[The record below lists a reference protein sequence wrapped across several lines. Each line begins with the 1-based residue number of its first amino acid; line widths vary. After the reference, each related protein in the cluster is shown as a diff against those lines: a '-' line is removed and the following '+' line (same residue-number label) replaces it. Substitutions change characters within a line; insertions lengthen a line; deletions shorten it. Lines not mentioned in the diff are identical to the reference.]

1 MRRPIFTAHWV
12 ICLICAGAFAF
23 AWHYG
28 IQQKIW
34 ASEARWMS
42 CVIAAWFLFSVARI
56 GLLAWRS
63 DNGPVDTRFGPV
75 AYEMSVILGVLGMA
89 IGLSW
94 QGQNIAANGTAIF
107 GAWAIQLY
115 STILGVGCGAIL
127 YLMSHMLESGRK
139 P

>member
-1 MRRPIFTAHWV
+1 MKRRAFTAWWV
-12 ICLICAGAFAF
+12 ISLICAGGLSFATV
-23 AWHYG
+23 YG
-28 IQQKIW
+28 IPQKIW
-34 ASEARWMS
+34 HSEARWMS
-42 CVIAAWFLFSVARI
+42 CVIAAWFVFSVARI

-63 DNGPVDTRFGPV
+63 DTGPVDTRFGPV

-94 QGQNIAANGTAIF
+94 QGQSIAVNGTAIF

-127 YLMSHMLESGRK
+127 YLMSHMLEGSK
-139 P
+139 Q